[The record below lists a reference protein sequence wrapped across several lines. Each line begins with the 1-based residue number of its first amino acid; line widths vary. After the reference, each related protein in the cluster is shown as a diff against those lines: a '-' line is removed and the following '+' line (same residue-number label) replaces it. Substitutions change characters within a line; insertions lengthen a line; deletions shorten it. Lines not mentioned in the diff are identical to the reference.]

1 MRGEAKRFAG
11 RRGEIGVGPGF
22 FADQEGGGIA
32 QAPGDDEALESGEPR
47 MIVARAVIGLATI
60 GRGAEFAGERGCPL
74 FPGEVALLGKFDGKG
89 EGLRLPRLGENR
101 STGVARK
108 FRHSGEVLGIANQIR
123 LAQGSHPT
131 YREKRNRGTKLAR
144 PKARARRSAR
154 SKHAAASRRENARW
168 YPEKRKRRGLD

>member
-1 MRGEAKRFAG
+1 MGGAG
-11 RRGEIGVGPGF
+11 AVMGLGTI
-22 FADQEGGGIA
+22 GGG
-32 QAPGDDEALESGEPR
+32 S
-47 MIVARAVIGLATI
+47 
-60 GRGAEFAGERGCPL
+60 EFGGERGCPL
-74 FPGEVALLGKFDGKG
+74 VPGEVALLGEFDGESKC
-89 EGLRLPRLGENR
+89 LRLPRLGENR

-108 FRHSGEVLGIANQIR
+108 FRHSGEVRGIANRIR
-123 LAQGSHPT
+123 LVQGSHPT